1 MAYGKLSGTG
11 TDIISAFVTKT
22 KDGVETVFTL
32 SDVSIDVEK
41 TPDGEAIAKEAA
53 RNAHEKYSKLRVQL
67 LVEFLN
73 NIVTNVLLDVEG
85 KSRLVIPFCP

>member
-1 MAYGKLSGTG
+1 MENLEVTG

-41 TPDGEAIAKEAA
+41 TPDGEAIAKEVA
-53 RNAHEKYSKLRVQL
+53 RNAHEQYSKLRVQL

-73 NIVTNVLLDVEG
+73 NVVTNVLLDVEG
-85 KSRLVIPFCP
+85 KSRLVIP